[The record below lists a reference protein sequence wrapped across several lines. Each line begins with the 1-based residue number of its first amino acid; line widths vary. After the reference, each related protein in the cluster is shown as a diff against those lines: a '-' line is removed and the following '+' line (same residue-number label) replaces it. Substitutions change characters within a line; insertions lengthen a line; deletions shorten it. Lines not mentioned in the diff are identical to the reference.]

1 MDTQYIDINEFKF
14 NSLRKHMNPIY
25 WELRRNEDRPFEEKE
40 EIARNLISRFYKRM
54 REYRGVSIE
63 RVARSSSDDTEM
75 IQKFENG
82 QIRSTARLERAY
94 CQECTAQ
101 HEQDYFNRRLF
112 EFANPET
119 REGKKDIALDLV
131 RRFGIL
137 IPDIDFSRINAPAGI
152 LIDFPRNKNTY
163 RD

>member
-1 MDTQYIDINEFKF
+1 MNTQYIDINEYKFK
-14 NSLRKHMNPIY
+14 SLRKHMNPIY
-25 WELRRNEDRPFEEKE
+25 WELRRNEDRPIEEKE
-40 EIARNLISRFYKRM
+40 EIVRILISRFFKRM

-63 RVARSSSDDTEM
+63 RIAKSSNHNTEV
-75 IQKFENG
+75 IQEFEDG
-82 QIRSTARLERAY
+82 QIRSTALLERVY

-119 REGKKDIALDLV
+119 RESKKDIALDLV

-137 IPDIDFSRINAPAGI
+137 IPDVDFSRIKSQSADVI
-152 LIDFPRNKNTY
+152 EFSPRNRNQ
-163 RD
+163 

>member
-40 EIARNLISRFYKRM
+40 EVARKLISRFFKRM
-54 REYRGVSIE
+54 REYLGVSIE
-63 RVARSSSDDTEM
+63 RIAKSSGHDTET
-75 IQKFENG
+75 IHKFENG
-82 QIRSTARLERAY
+82 QIRSTALLERAY
-94 CQECTAQ
+94 CRECTAE

-119 REGKKDIALDLV
+119 RESKNDIALDLV

-137 IPDIDFSRINAPAGI
+137 IPDVDFSRIKSAPAD
-152 LIDFPRNKNTY
+152 LIVFPPRNK
-163 RD
+163 

>member
-1 MDTQYIDINEFKF
+1 
-14 NSLRKHMNPIY
+14 MNPIY
-25 WELRRNEDRPFEEKE
+25 WELRRNEYRPFGEKE
-40 EIARNLISRFYKRM
+40 EIARKLISRFFKRM

-63 RVARSSSDDTEM
+63 RIAKSSNHDTEV

-82 QIRSTARLERAY
+82 QIRSTVLLEKAY

-101 HEQDYFNRRLF
+101 HEQDYFNRRLI

-119 REGKKDIALDLV
+119 RTGKQDIALDLV

-137 IPDIDFSRINAPAGI
+137 IPDVDFSRINSQPADVI
-152 LIDFPRNKNTY
+152 EFASRNRNQ
-163 RD
+163 

>member
-1 MDTQYIDINEFKF
+1 
-14 NSLRKHMNPIY
+14 MNPIY
-25 WELRRNEDRPFEEKE
+25 WELRRNEDRPFGEKE
-40 EIARNLISRFYKRM
+40 EIAQKLISQFFKRM
-54 REYRGVSIE
+54 REYRGVS
-63 RVARSSSDDTEM
+63 VARIAKSSNYDTEM

-82 QIRSTARLERAY
+82 QIRSTALLERAY

-119 REGKKDIALDLV
+119 RAGKQDIALDLV

-137 IPDIDFSRINAPAGI
+137 IPDVDFSRIKSPPADI
-152 LIDFPRNKNTY
+152 IEFSPRNKNQ
-163 RD
+163 